1 MAHGKD
7 YINFILEDRIKIK
20 DFIAKT
26 SAKMFDYINEHPNS
40 KFILFYKNLTHS
52 DLPTFGK
59 ATRPDSHSKN
69 LLYYI
74 KESEMRNIERNTSK
88 PFQTAHQSCIGLKA
102 KLYDLV
108 SLPQPRENDPY
119 LLNDYCN
126 VLIVNDNMPYFKS
139 QYTKLV
145 FEKLGKEIVG
155 RAKDNW
161 DFDSINVSLSN
172 GDFTQI
178 PLHVAVHGLGMSE
191 DEEFHKLRHH
201 MFKGDTFALLFEINR
216 ETKNMFILPE
226 KNPIFF
232 SIIGG
237 TNKAYEDYQRKLR
250 ERLINRTLNR
260 ENAASD
266 INEEV
271 TRQQQAAWRKMLAN
285 EMMGYTSVDSQ
296 IFCPFTYIT
305 VDFDK
310 LGALF
315 VASHIKG
322 FSDENTTDEE
332 KYDINNGLL
341 LCANA
346 DALFDK
352 HLISVNENKELVFS
366 FLLDGDMRLK
376 NQLLLLQPIF
386 QPILNEKRMA
396 YLKYHFEMFQK
407 LERERR
413 TS

>member
-26 SAKMFDYINEHPNS
+26 SAKMFDYINEHPHS
-40 KFILFYKNLTHS
+40 RFILFYKNLTHS

-74 KESEMRNIERNTSK
+74 KESEMKNIERNTSK
-88 PFQTAHQSCIGLKA
+88 PFQTAHQSCIGLKT

-126 VLIVNDNMPYFKS
+126 VLLVNDNMPYFKS
-139 QYTKLV
+139 EYTKLV

-155 RAKDNW
+155 RARENW
-161 DFDSINVSLSN
+161 DFDSINVSLDS
-172 GDFTQI
+172 GDYTSI

-201 MFKGDTFALLFEINR
+201 MFKGDTFALLFEINGQ
-216 ETKNMFILPE
+216 TKNMFILPE

-232 SIIGG
+232 SIIGE
-237 TNKAYEDYQRKLR
+237 TNKAYEDYQRRLR

-386 QPILNEKRMA
+386 QPILNEKRMS
-396 YLKYHFEMFQK
+396 YLKYHFELFQK

>member
-161 DFDSINVSLSN
+161 DFSSIDVSLSN

-232 SIIGG
+232 SIIGE

>member
-1 MAHGKD
+1 MAHGRD
-7 YINFILEDRIKIK
+7 YINFILEDRDKVK
-20 DFIAKT
+20 DFVAKV
-26 SAKMFDYINEHPNS
+26 SSQMFDYINLNSSS
-40 KFILFYKNLTHS
+40 KFVLFYKALTHS

-59 ATRPDSHSKN
+59 ATRPNSHEKN

-74 KESEMRNIERNTSK
+74 KEEEMLNIEKKTSK
-88 PFQTAHQSCIGLKA
+88 PFQTAHQSCIGLKT

-108 SLPQPRENDPY
+108 GLPQPRENDPY
-119 LLNDYCN
+119 LINDYCD
-126 VLIVNDNMPYFKS
+126 VLIVNENMNYFKA
-139 QYTKLV
+139 QYTKKV
-145 FEKLGKEIVG
+145 FDKLGKTIVG

-161 DFDSINVSLSN
+161 DFDNIDVSLSN
-172 GDFTQI
+172 ENFTRI

-191 DEEFHKLRHH
+191 DAEFHKMRHH
-201 MFKGDTFALLFEINR
+201 MFKGDVFALLFEIKGNS
-216 ETKNMFILPE
+216 KKMFILPE

-232 SIIGG
+232 SIIGE
-237 TNKAYEDYQRKLR
+237 TNKTYEEYQRKLR
-250 ERLINRTLNR
+250 ERLINKTLNK
-260 ENAASD
+260 ENAASNID
-266 INEEV
+266 DEV
-271 TRQQQAAWRKMLAN
+271 TRQQQSAWRKMLAN
-285 EMMGYTSVDSQ
+285 EMMGYTSVDDQ

-305 VDFDK
+305 VDFEQ

-322 FSDENTTDEE
+322 FSDVNTTDEE

-366 FLLDGDMRLK
+366 FLMNDERLK

-396 YLKYHFEMFQK
+396 YLKYHFEMFKK
-407 LERERR
+407 LENERR
-413 TS
+413 TR

>member
-232 SIIGG
+232 SIIGE

-296 IFCPFTYIT
+296 VFCPFTYIT